1 VVKTFCAREGEPPR
15 LRGRMSRMPA
25 AVTSSHVTNGAPQP
39 RMDEEPV
46 DRINR
51 RHHYGQ
57 EYRIKPSARW
67 RERRDPDLLLID
79 VHANGLYPCLKD
91 FLDNVGHDGD
101 RQLPSPSSQE
111 PAWPADLRIFD
122 PQDHPSFILSGP
134 EQEPHENAVV
144 GRKIGGRPLANLF
157 SELVL

>member
-1 VVKTFCAREGEPPR
+1 MEKCAMRGTASAVRMALARGDAVWDRCAAIPLAIRRPR
-15 LRGRMSRMPA
+15 LRRYISSMLVAM
-25 AVTSSHVTNGAPQP
+25 TSSHVTNGAPQP

-57 EYRIKPSARW
+57 ECRIKPSAHW

-111 PAWPADLRIFD
+111 AAW
-122 PQDHPSFILSGP
+122 
-134 EQEPHENAVV
+134 
-144 GRKIGGRPLANLF
+144 
-157 SELVL
+157 